1 MASRTLVSATLTAIL
16 CVIACRVPEATSPNA
31 PASPGGENAPHEAAP
46 SAASPSAT
54 NPDAASAPAPSSG
67 SPAPSGVAPL
77 PSAAPTVSN
86 ERPGPPLPELRVKSF
101 GLHVGGAAKDSELR
115 SEVQRTLERGFHRYL
130 DCYRLIEEPGSE
142 GTFGADLRV
151 AAEGGKAK
159 VEQPRT
165 KLRGEAFRACMIKSF
180 ESARFDPPS
189 SGRAIVVSYSV
200 KFSFGW

>member
-1 MASRTLVSATLTAIL
+1 MASRTLVSASLGVIL
-16 CVIACRVPEATSPNA
+16 CAHACRVPEATSPTT
-31 PASPGGENAPHEAAP
+31 PASPSDESTSE
-46 SAASPSAT
+46 T
-54 NPDAASAPAPSSG
+54 PDPSSG
-67 SPAPSGVAPL
+67 AAAGASTSVPGAPSGASTAPPVEPGAT
-77 PSAAPTVSN
+77 PSGPPPPAAN

-115 SEVQRTLERGFHRYL
+115 GRVQRTLERGFPRYL

-151 AAEGGKAK
+151 ASEGGRAK

-165 KLRGEAFRACMIKSF
+165 KLKGEAFRACMIKAF
-180 ESARFDPPS
+180 ESARFDAPS
-189 SGRAIVVSYSV
+189 SGRAVVVSYSV